1 MSRVKTPTVLQ
12 MEATECGAAALGIVL
27 GYYGCFVSLATL
39 REACDVSRDGSK
51 AINVLKVARQYGMEA
66 DAYEVSELSELTTL
80 TTPSIVFWA
89 FNHFIVFEG
98 CDDHFVYV
106 NDPAAGHCMLDKKT
120 FSEGFTG
127 LVLVMK
133 PTAAFKTQGVST
145 NLWGMFKRRLGNT
158 QDTLLLTIAL
168 GFALVVPGVLIPGFS
183 RIFIDDILVK
193 ETQNWLVPF
202 LVGMGITAIFRAG
215 VTYFQQWQLLKWQ
228 TQRLAISSMQF
239 VWHLMQLPLRFFMER
254 YVGDIQERVAAN
266 ERVAQWL
273 SMGLTSS
280 CVELTTLIFYALM
293 MLLFNVWL
301 GSLGLLI
308 LLINAGFL
316 YVVVTAIA
324 DTSYQYLQ
332 KHGRLTGLQVSGL
345 MRLETIKSRG
355 SESAFFSRWAGMHA
369 GVINAEHN
377 IAMASL
383 SLQWLPK
390 ALIGFANALFIGL
403 GGVFVMRGQLSLG
416 SLVALQ
422 SLFVTMQ
429 GPIQALIGMANA
441 LPRIKGDFARIDDV
455 LNNHLDCRYQQ
466 AQTLSTTAPRGEVR
480 LMNVSFGYAKLEDPL
495 IQSLNLSIKAGLRV
509 SVVGATG
516 SGKSTLGKLV
526 AGLLQ
531 PWSGDV
537 LVDELNTQTSGA
549 EALTHR
555 VALVEQENF
564 LFEGTV
570 RENLTLWDDGVT
582 VEAMNAV
589 LHEVGLF
596 DLIQSRGGL
605 EAAVKEGGINFSGG
619 ERQRFE
625 LARALLRD
633 SVILIL
639 DEATSALSE
648 DSEKQVFNAILKRPC
663 TLINIAHRLAT
674 VRLTDH
680 IIVLDQGR
688 IVQAG
693 THDVLIQEAGL
704 YQRLYQ
710 AESQGD
716 LP

>member
-1 MSRVKTPTVLQ
+1 MSRVKTPTMLQ

-51 AINVLKVARQYGMEA
+51 AINMLKVARQYGMEA

-80 TTPSIVFWA
+80 TTPSILFWA

-133 PTAAFKTQGVST
+133 PTTAFKTQGAST
-145 NLWGMFKRRLGNT
+145 KLWDMFKRRLGNT
-158 QDTLLLTIAL
+158 QDTLWLTMAL

-280 CVELTTLIFYALM
+280 AVELTTLLFYALM
-293 MLLFNVWL
+293 MILFNVWI

-316 YVVVTAIA
+316 YVVVAAIA

-345 MRLETIKSRG
+345 TRMETIKSRG
-355 SESAFFSRWAGMHA
+355 SEAAFFSRWAGMHA
-369 GVINAEHN
+369 GVMNADHG

-429 GPIQALIGMANA
+429 GPIQSLISMANV
-441 LPRIKGDFARIDDV
+441 LPKIKGDFARIDDV
-455 LNNHLDCRYQQ
+455 LNNRMDTRYQQ
-466 AQTLSTTAPRGEVR
+466 EQTAITEHRGDVR
-480 LMNVSFGYAKLEDPL
+480 LVNVSFGYAKLEEPL
-495 IQSLNLSIKAGLRV
+495 IQQFNLNINAGSRV

-516 SGKSTLGKLV
+516 SGKSTIGKLV

-531 PWSGDV
+531 PWSGEV
-537 LVDELNTQTSGA
+537 LLGDLNTQTSGVQ
-549 EALTHR
+549 ALTHQ

-570 RENLTLWDDGVT
+570 RENLTLWNDGVS

-625 LARALLRD
+625 LARALLRNP
-633 SVILIL
+633 VILVL

-648 DSEKQVFNAILKRPC
+648 GSEKQVFNAILKRPC

-674 VRLTDH
+674 VKLTDH

-688 IVQAG
+688 IVQTG
-693 THDVLIQEAGL
+693 THDALIQEAGL

-710 AESQGD
+710 AESEGGSR
-716 LP
+716 